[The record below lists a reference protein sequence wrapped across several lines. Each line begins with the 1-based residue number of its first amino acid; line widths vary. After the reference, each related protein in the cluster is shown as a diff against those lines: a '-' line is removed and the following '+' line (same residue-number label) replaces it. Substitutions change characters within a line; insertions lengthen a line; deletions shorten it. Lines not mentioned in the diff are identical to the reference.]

1 MLLLFFFCKIE
12 RKKDQSL
19 VNQFLSEMGQKRGNE
34 RQRESR
40 SAAERL
46 NQTQKSKLLVVRE
59 INETSSGII
68 VTSLRLR
75 SSNNL

>member
-1 MLLLFFFCKIE
+1 MNHFM
-12 RKKDQSL
+12 
-19 VNQFLSEMGQKRGNE
+19 SEPGQKRGNE
-34 RQRESR
+34 RQRELGSQGH
-40 SAAERL
+40 SDKISTE
-46 NQTQKSKLLVVRE
+46 KSKLLVVRE